1 MAARWHCQKKLT
13 SLFVYVAEKQ
23 PSCVAGL
30 QQSRAGANNQTINEI
45 G

>member
-1 MAARWHCQKKLT
+1 MAARWHCQKNLT

-30 QQSRAGANNQTINEI
+30 QQSRTGANNQTITEI